1 MSDIDPTDHP
11 FIMGAA
17 IGLGYELAK
26 EELPFSDGTVEID
39 DEEEEVRFKPQR
51 IPLVERFAAKRQKK
65 TRPITR
71 WLDDVM
77 AGRKQITDELEYTP
91 EEWNKI
97 LEQEGL
103 DE

>member
-1 MSDIDPTDHP
+1 MTDIDPLDHP
-11 FIMGAA
+11 FIMGAT

-26 EELPFSDGTVEID
+26 EELPFSDGTVEL
-39 DEEEEVRFKPQR
+39 DEEEEVHFKTHR
-51 IPLVERFAAKRQKK
+51 VPLVERFAAKRQKK

-97 LEQEGL
+97 LAQEGL

>member
-1 MSDIDPTDHP
+1 MTDIDPLDHP
-11 FIMGAA
+11 FIMGAT

-26 EELPFSDGTVEID
+26 EELPFSDGTIEL
-39 DEEEEVRFKPQR
+39 DEEEEVHFKPQR
-51 IPLVERFAAKRQKK
+51 VPLVERFAAKRQKK

-77 AGRKQITDELEYTP
+77 AGRKKVTDELEYTP